1 MPVRFAGRK
10 VSRAF
15 RDEPTRREAVERQV
29 RSFLH
34 AARERI
40 DDAVDS
46 ELRDLRGA
54 IKRQRKR
61 LGV

>member
-1 MPVRFAGRK
+1 MPVRLAGRQ
-10 VSRAF
+10 VADAF
-15 RDEPTRREAVERQV
+15 REPPSRRKAVERQV
-29 RSFLH
+29 RSFLD

-40 DDAVDS
+40 DDAVES

-54 IKRQRKR
+54 IRRQRKR